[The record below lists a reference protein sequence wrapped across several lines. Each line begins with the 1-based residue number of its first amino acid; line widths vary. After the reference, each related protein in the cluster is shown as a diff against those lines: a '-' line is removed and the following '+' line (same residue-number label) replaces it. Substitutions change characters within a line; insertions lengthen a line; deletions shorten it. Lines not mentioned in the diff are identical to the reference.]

1 MNEEYKKILSV
12 LNKNISSVIALYNKE
27 KQLNDKLSTE
37 VENLNNEL
45 NIHKDRNQEIE
56 NKYNN
61 LKLAKVINSESEGDK
76 EAKLKLNKI
85 IREIDNCIALLNK

>member
-12 LNKNISSVIALYNKE
+12 LNENISSVIALYNKE

-37 VENLNNEL
+37 VEDLNNEL
-45 NIHKDRNQEIE
+45 NTYKERNQEIE
-56 NKYNN
+56 KKYNN